1 MSSIKFGLLALF
13 ALLLSSTMKAQTL
26 DEGKKFMY
34 YERYQ
39 SAKNVFQKLVEV
51 APVNPEAVYWLGISI
66 MAGADYSTKSLGEAK
81 EIYRKALE
89 ANSNSALLIAA
100 MGNIELRE
108 GKTQDARNRFETALS
123 LSQNKDLLVLTAVGM
138 ANSDFDNKYADP
150 AYAIEK
156 LKIATNLKK
165 FKEPSV
171 FIYMGDAYKKM
182 LDGGNAQISYQSA
195 LNIDPKYARAI
206 YRIGKIYQTQGAG
219 QEEIYMKYFNEAIEK
234 DPVYAPVYKNLSDL
248 YYNIEV
254 TKSAVYLDKYLANT
268 DDDPKNCYYRASNQ
282 KYKY

>member
-66 MAGADYSTKSLGEAK
+66 MAGADYSTKSLAEAK

-123 LSQNKDLLVLTAVGM
+123 LSQNKD
-138 ANSDFDNKYADP
+138 F
-150 AYAIEK
+150 AIFFVVAE
-156 LKIATNLKK
+156 T
-165 FKEPSV
+165 
-171 FIYMGDAYKKM
+171 
-182 LDGGNAQISYQSA
+182 
-195 LNIDPKYARAI
+195 
-206 YRIGKIYQTQGAG
+206 
-219 QEEIYMKYFNEAIEK
+219 
-234 DPVYAPVYKNLSDL
+234 
-248 YYNIEV
+248 
-254 TKSAVYLDKYLANT
+254 
-268 DDDPKNCYYRASNQ
+268 
-282 KYKY
+282 